1 MNTQIRIN
9 HNSVLKRLGGY
20 FLTISMAVTFGAG
33 VAGAGPIMH
42 VHDSG
47 GNLGTVDAATG
58 SVNIIGNMGVQMTDI
73 AFDSSG
79 NLFGLT
85 FDGLY
90 SINTTTAASTF
101 IGNHSIQGGNA
112 FVFGSDGTLY
122 AAGNST
128 TSLFTI
134 NTLTG
139 VSTNIGNMGFSS
151 GGDLA
156 FNNGNFYLASNSNEL
171 IRIDLSNIENSSSVG
186 NFGVG
191 GVFGLATGDDGLLY
205 AVANTDIY
213 TVDITTGLVTNSVSF
228 AGQGL
233 SAAFGHSFINKA
245 TTTGTTPEPSMLALL
260 AIGLIGLVGFMRY
273 YD

>member
-1 MNTQIRIN
+1 MKTQIKIN
-9 HNSVLKRLGGY
+9 NNIPKKLASYVV
-20 FLTISMAVTFGAG
+20 TISIVVTLGAS
-33 VAGAGPIMH
+33 VANAGPIMH
-42 VHDSG
+42 VHDSE

-58 SVNIIGNMGVQMTDI
+58 NVTIIGNMGVQMTDI

-85 FDGLY
+85 FDGFY
-90 SINTTTAASTF
+90 SINTTTATSTF
-101 IGNHSIQGGNA
+101 IGNHSIKGGNA

-139 VSTNIGNMGFSS
+139 ASINIGNMGFSS

-156 FNNGNFYLASNSNEL
+156 FNNGNFYLASSDNEL
-171 IRIDLSNIENSSSVG
+171 IKIDLNNIANSSSVG
-186 NFGVG
+186 NFGVN
-191 GVFGLATGDDGLLY
+191 GVFGLATGDDGSLY

-233 SAAFGHSFINKA
+233 SAAFGHSFINS
-245 TTTGTTPEPSMLALL
+245 TTTTTSTTPEPTMPALL
-260 AIGLIGLVGFMRY
+260 AIGLIGLIGFMKY
-273 YD
+273 YE